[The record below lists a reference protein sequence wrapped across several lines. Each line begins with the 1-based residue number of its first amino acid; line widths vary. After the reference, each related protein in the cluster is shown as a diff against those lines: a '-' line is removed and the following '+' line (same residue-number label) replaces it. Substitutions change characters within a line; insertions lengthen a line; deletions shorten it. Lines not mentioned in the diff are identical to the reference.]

1 MGIVALIIQFIYT
14 LFFYSRIRRYVQ
26 RYGQKLSA
34 IGKYKRNCKT
44 LKTTVCCAIL
54 GCCFPNFKYF
64 FFRDVI
70 TRSDTFAQFV
80 AHFLFVDICIDLF
93 YTGLFLFTAVDDIPS
108 MEETPR
114 RTVFY
119 VSKPKNLEPRRPES
133 VFPILTC
140 SDGMNSTESRTCKCK
155 VTPSD
160 IQIPLVRLTRNAHTV
175 TLYHATFKKKG
186 WKENYPT
193 TEVPK
198 LSQVSCW
205 SVDNQVEKKKTKL
218 EKEKPSTGEKV
229 LQQLDTESLIV
240 DSKSYTDSLDDIHDF
255 GGCLSSEAFTI
266 GDVDD
271 TQLSEIKGIERF
283 EENKSSSLDY
293 DAIEILGSGIKND
306 PPVDVAQDEKKIRKG
321 AGRFNYLK
329 KYFEI
334 PPIYI

>member
-1 MGIVALIIQFIYT
+1 MGIVGPIMQFIYT
-14 LFFYSRIRRYVQ
+14 IFFYSRIKRYVK
-26 RYGQKLSA
+26 RYGQKLCA
-34 IGKYKRNCKT
+34 IGMYKRNCKT

-54 GCCFPNFKYF
+54 GCCFPYFNFM
-64 FFRDVI
+64 FRDVI

-140 SDGMNSTESRTCKCK
+140 SDGMNSTESRSCKI
-155 VTPSD
+155 TPSD
-160 IQIPLVRLTRNAHTV
+160 IQIPLVRLTRNAHKV

-198 LSQVSCW
+198 LSQVSSW
-205 SVDNQVEKKKTKL
+205 PVDDQVERKKAKL

-229 LQQLDTESLIV
+229 LQQLDAESLTV
-240 DSKSYTDSLDDIHDF
+240 DSQFYPESLDDIHDF
-255 GGCLSSEAFTI
+255 AGCLSSEAFTI
-266 GDVDD
+266 GDVDG
-271 TQLSEIKGIERF
+271 TQLSEIKRIERF

-293 DAIEILGSGIKND
+293 DAIEILGSGKKTD
-306 PPVDVAQDEKKIRKG
+306 PPVDVAQDEKKITTR

-329 KYFEI
+329 KI
-334 PPIYI
+334 

>member
-54 GCCFPNFKYF
+54 GCCFPNFNYM
-64 FFRDVI
+64 FRDVV

-93 YTGLFLFTAVDDIPS
+93 YTSLFLFTAKEDIPS

-114 RTVFY
+114 RILFY

-133 VFPILTC
+133 VFPNLNR
-140 SDGMNSTESRTCKCK
+140 SDGMNSTESRTCKVK
-155 VTPSD
+155 PSD
-160 IQIPLVRLTRNAHTV
+160 IQIPLVRLTRNAHKV
-175 TLYHATFKKKG
+175 TLYHATFKKKV

-193 TEVPK
+193 TKVPK
-198 LSQVSCW
+198 LSQVSSW
-205 SVDNQVEKKKTKL
+205 SEDDQVERKKAKL

-229 LQQLDTESLIV
+229 LQPLDNESLTV
-240 DSKSYTDSLDDIHDF
+240 DSLFYTDSLDDIHDF
-255 GGCLSSEAFTI
+255 AGCLSPEAITI
-266 GDVDD
+266 GDVDG
-271 TQLSEIKGIERF
+271 TQLSEIKGKERF
-283 EENKSSSLDY
+283 QEKKPLAFDY
-293 DAIEILGSGIKND
+293 DAIEVLVSEENAD
-306 PPVDVAQDEKKIRKG
+306 QPSDVAQDEKKITTK

-329 KYFEI
+329 KI
-334 PPIYI
+334 